1 MFITDFYADIRRVY
15 TSTQGNKLLKFFKI
29 WFAPTLHITFVYR
42 LGHSFSKLWP
52 PFSWLLLILYLPLMV
67 FIRLLYNTTLPAR
80 AKIGPGFIILHP
92 GAIFIHPGAVIDKE
106 VTIGAQV
113 IIGAARLSDQKYPY
127 VGNNVF
133 IGAGAKLLGPI
144 RVNHHTT
151 VGANT
156 VVLKDTP
163 ASSVIVGNPGKVIKV
178 HKPHKRRGRPNRR
191 PQQRNSNVRIHSDK
205 RSGIIHV

>member
-15 TSTQGNKLLKFFKI
+15 KNTQGNTFVKLFKI
-29 WFAPTLHITFVYR
+29 CFVPSLHITFVYR
-42 LGHSFSKLWP
+42 LGHSFSTLWP
-52 PFSWLLLILYLPLMV
+52 PFSWLLLIIYLPMMLV
-67 FIRLLYNTTLPAR
+67 IRLLYNTTLPVR

-92 GAIFIHPGAVIDKE
+92 GAIFIHPGTVIDND

-127 VGNNVF
+127 VSNNVF
-133 IGAGAKLLGPI
+133 IGSGAKILGPI

-163 ASSVIVGNPGKVIKV
+163 ASSVVVGNPGKVIKV
-178 HKPHKRRGRPNRR
+178 HKPKKHRNRPHGRPK
-191 PQQRNSNVRIHSDK
+191 QRNSNVRIHSDK

>member
-1 MFITDFYADIRRVY
+1 MFIKNFFADFRRIY
-15 TSTQGNKLLKFFKI
+15 KSTQGNKVLKFFRI
-29 WFAPTLHITFVYR
+29 WFVPSLHITFVYR
-42 LGHSFSKLWP
+42 LGHSFAKLWP
-52 PFSWLLLILYLPLMV
+52 PFSWLLLIIYLPAALI
-67 FIRLLYNTTLPAR
+67 IRLMYNTTLPVK

-92 GAIFIHPGAVIDKE
+92 GAIFIHPGVVIERD

-113 IIGAARLSDQKYPY
+113 IIGAVRLSDEKYPY
-127 VGNNVF
+127 LCNNVLV
-133 IGAGAKLLGPI
+133 GAGAKILGPI

-163 ASSVIVGNPGKVIKV
+163 ASSVVVGNPGRVIKLN
-178 HKPHKRRGRPNRR
+178 KPQRRSGRTQRR
-191 PQQRNSNVRIHSDK
+191 PQNRNSNVRIHSDK